1 MKEGMLSKKDS
12 LSNTPING
20 RIEAIPTASSMDAR
34 NINTKSHAN
43 LA

>member
-12 LSNTPING
+12 FSKTPIRG
-20 RIEAIPTASSMDAR
+20 RIEAIPTASSMDAK
-34 NINTKSHAN
+34 NINRKSHAN